1 MNIQNRIEKSIKA
14 NRPLI
19 GVAVGSGLSA
29 KQVAEGGA
37 DFILALSAGYFRNAG
52 VSSLAA
58 MLPFANSNQLNL
70 KFAKKEILPRVKNTP
85 VIFGAF
91 AADITNSDENLLNN
105 IIEAGFIGVNNFPT
119 VGLIDGKYRQALEV
133 NGLGFEKEIKFM
145 QKAVK
150 KGLYT
155 IAFVFEPEQA
165 AKMAAVGVDLICAHL
180 GWTAGG
186 EKGIK
191 NDHKLLEDIKLVRK
205 IFKAAKKVNNDVLT
219 MIYGGGD
226 IKEPAKVNKFY
237 QETDTI
243 GYIGGSTF
251 ERIPVELSI
260 KDTVN
265 SFKNYYKLKRKIRS

>member
-105 IIEAGFIGVNNFPT
+105 IIEAGFIGINNFPT

-150 KGLYT
+150 KR
-155 IAFVFEPEQA
+155 F
-165 AKMAAVGVDLICAHL
+165 
-180 GWTAGG
+180 
-186 EKGIK
+186 
-191 NDHKLLEDIKLVRK
+191 
-205 IFKAAKKVNNDVLT
+205 
-219 MIYGGGD
+219 IY
-226 IKEPAKVNKFY
+226 
-237 QETDTI
+237 
-243 GYIGGSTF
+243 
-251 ERIPVELSI
+251 
-260 KDTVN
+260 N
-265 SFKNYYKLKRKIRS
+265 SFCI